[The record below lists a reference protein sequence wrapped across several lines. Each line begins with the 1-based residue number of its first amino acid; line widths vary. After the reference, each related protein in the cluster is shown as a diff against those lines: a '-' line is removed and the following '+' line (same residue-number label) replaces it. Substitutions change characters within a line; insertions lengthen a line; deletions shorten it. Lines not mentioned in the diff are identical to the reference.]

1 MIRNRKKTLLGVM
14 TMAVV
19 SITLTGCAYLN
30 HWGDKVNQG
39 LNGVEATYKTYA
51 QDGTKIDE
59 IKGKSFRITRDQ
71 RFDTVDGEGYSNND
85 SQVLQISLGESTI
98 WHVGSTMILEEAG
111 LEDIQSQFNTELFI
125 ENMDNGTPFLNKMR
139 ENYQNL
145 WEGKSKTILI
155 RSQDGLPVAT
165 YTGNS
170 VEVFPTD
177 VPKSTWFQVDNKMLF
192 VYRADYTIIDN
203 DLLDR
208 DAEDVI
214 EAEPNAETED
224 ENKPDEGETN
234 V

>member
-1 MIRNRKKTLLGVM
+1 MIRNRKKTLLGVI
-14 TMAVV
+14 TLVAV
-19 SITLTGCAYLN
+19 SMTLTGCAYLN
-30 HWGDKVNQG
+30 HWGEQVNQG

-71 RFDTVDGEGYSNND
+71 RFDSIDGEGYSNND

-192 VYRADYTIIDN
+192 VYRADYTIINN
-203 DLLDR
+203 DLLEPQTS
-208 DAEDVI
+208 ALMED
-214 EAEPNAETED
+214 TESS
-224 ENKPDEGETN
+224 EGEESR
-234 V
+234 

>member
-1 MIRNRKKTLLGVM
+1 MNKKKKRSLLGVM
-14 TMAVV
+14 VLSFVA
-19 SITLTGCAYLN
+19 ITLTGCAYMGY
-30 HWGDKVNQG
+30 WGEQVNQA
-39 LNGVEATYKTYA
+39 LDGVAATYKTYA

-59 IKGKSFRITRDQ
+59 IKGQSFMISRDG
-71 RFDTVDGEGYSNND
+71 RFDSVDSEGYSNND
-85 SQVLQISLGESTI
+85 SQVLQISLGDSTI
-98 WHVGSTMILEEAG
+98 SHVGSTMILEEIG
-111 LEDIQSQFNTELFI
+111 LEDVQEQIDTELFI
-125 ENMDNGTPFLNKMR
+125 ENMDSGVPFLNKMR
-139 ENYQNL
+139 ENHQNL
-145 WEGKSKTILI
+145 WSGKSKTLLI

-165 YTGNS
+165 YTGDN
-170 VEVFPTD
+170 VEIYATD
-177 VPKSTWFQVDNKMLF
+177 VPKTTWFQVDGKMLF